1 MCSSLNLNEWPFKV
15 TAELNSCVM
24 KSTGMRK
31 FLFPKKKNAA
41 EKKTK
46 NPPTKK
52 ISQCVIAG
60 LRAE

>member
-15 TAELNSCVM
+15 TAELNSCMM

-41 EKKTK
+41 EKKKTTHQQK
-46 NPPTKK
+46 NQPV
-52 ISQCVIAG
+52 CDC
-60 LRAE
+60 RAES